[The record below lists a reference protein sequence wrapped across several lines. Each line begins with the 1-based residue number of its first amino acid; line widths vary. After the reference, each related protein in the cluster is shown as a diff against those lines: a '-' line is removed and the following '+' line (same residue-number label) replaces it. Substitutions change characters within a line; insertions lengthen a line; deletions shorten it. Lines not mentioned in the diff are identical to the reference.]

1 MNRCEKAVTCEPE
14 SPRQVLVA
22 PLACIVYKKHLLP
35 TVKNS
40 KISYKNLGLEPKGE
54 KYCDYVATFLHGTYC
69 SHWTLP
75 PQGLDMPFQTLA
87 TWHQSTCAIGFGV

>member
-54 KYCDYVATFLHGTYC
+54 NIVTIWQHSYMELTAHI
-69 SHWTLP
+69 
-75 PQGLDMPFQTLA
+75 GLFPHRD
-87 TWHQSTCAIGFGV
+87 